1 MRRAAVLFEV
11 LLSIAIFAGA
21 ALFTLR
27 AVRQGIGSLDR
38 RQREARALD
47 LAHTAMSL
55 LEAGLIDLADLR
67 EGDPAVL
74 AEALGDQPKRF
85 EDDPTIATWTID
97 AETRPTEFTGLT
109 LVIVTVSDAGGGDPV
124 ASPNDEAGGGIVT
137 VTMRQLLRL
146 SPLAAPPYEAD
157 ELVADLI
164 DASGGAE

>member
-11 LLSIAIFAGA
+11 LLSIAIFTGA

-27 AVRQGIGSLDR
+27 AVRQGITGLDQ

-47 LAHTAMSL
+47 LAGTALAM

-67 EGDPAVL
+67 EGDPAML

-85 EDDPTIATWTID
+85 EDGPMAAAWLID
-97 AETRPTEFTGLT
+97 ADTQPTEFAGLT
-109 LVIVTVSDAGGGDPV
+109 LVS
-124 ASPNDEAGGGIVT
+124 VT
-137 VTMRQLLRL
+137 VTDRSGGDAMRSAGPDDIGVVTITLRQLMRL
-146 SPLAAPPYEAD
+146 APLEAPPYEED

-164 DASGGAE
+164 DESGGAE

>member
-109 LVIVTVSDAGGGDPV
+109 LVIVTV
-124 ASPNDEAGGGIVT
+124 
-137 VTMRQLLRL
+137 TMRQLLRL